1 MGEAAGRVVRPAVA
15 GGQADRE
22 GGADTPP
29 ASNLFPYVNTLCRQT
44 STAGQKLRLYD
55 ADLASYRYRRA
66 IPQTR
71 SPPEQQL

>member
-1 MGEAAGRVVRPAVA
+1 MGEAAGRVGRPAVA

-44 STAGQKLRLYD
+44 YTAGQKLRLYE
-55 ADLASYRYRRA
+55 AALVSYCYRRA
-66 IPQTR
+66 TPPTG
-71 SPPEQQL
+71 SLPEQQL

>member
-1 MGEAAGRVVRPAVA
+1 MGAAAGGVGRAAVA

-44 STAGQKLRLYD
+44 STAGQELRLCD
-55 ADLASYRYRRA
+55 ADLASDRYRRA
-66 IPQTR
+66 SPPTR
-71 SPPEQQL
+71 STPEQQL